1 MKKIFGLAIIALLST
16 SVYAQKYVPV
26 IKVGT
31 VINYSANVKSL
42 GQTFPLTLTVTNL
55 SDPLR
60 LKWNVPQLGTG
71 SFEMTAKALESGNKM
86 GIKEPAVDDVTKLK
100 DNETLGVLSKAT
112 FTAITT
118 TKTIELNG
126 QTYNVIPDPNTDPY
140 LINDKA
146 ADIIYAAT
154 ANGKNKIWVL
164 NNPDFPLVVR
174 VQSTQM
180 IDFWLDKISE

>member
-1 MKKIFGLAIIALLST
+1 MKTFFGLAIAALLST
-16 SVYAQKYVPV
+16 AAMAQKYVPQ
-26 IKVGT
+26 IKTGT
-31 VINYSANVKSL
+31 VINYTANVKSL
-42 GQTFPLTLTVTNL
+42 GQNFPLTLTVTNL

-71 SFEMTAKALESGNKM
+71 SFEMSAKALESGNKM
-86 GIKEPAVDDVTKLK
+86 GIKEPHADDVTKLK

-118 TKTIELNG
+118 NKTFELNG
-126 QTYNVIPDPNTDPY
+126 QTYTVTADPNTDPY

-154 ANGKNKIWVL
+154 TNGKNKIWVL

-174 VQSTQM
+174 IQSTQM
-180 IDFWLDKISE
+180 IDFWLDKIVE